1 MVKTDLRWLRTERN
15 IKAAFESAIQES
27 ALEKITVTS
36 LASAAEINKATFYLH
51 YRDIFHLAQ
60 EYSRH
65 CARQVVSEMD
75 YIPSFFEDTSL
86 FIHSFINDLTARSKT
101 ELKPLKDNDVM
112 HLFIDEFL
120 IEFKKQLNQ
129 IAPVPE
135 DSRDDI
141 ALSFILGGL
150 FTTTFR
156 YRESDLDDIVLV
168 CGGIL
173 DTLNDR
179 GKEKHQEY
187 AKDNAAAKRRKE
199 TYQSTSL

>member
-1 MVKTDLRWLRTERN
+1 MVKTDLRWVRTERN
-15 IKAAFESAIQES
+15 IKAAFESALQENPV
-27 ALEKITVTS
+27 EKITVTS
-36 LASAAEINKATFYLH
+36 LSAAADINKATFYLH

-65 CARQVVSEMD
+65 LARQVVGEMD
-75 YIPSFFEDTSL
+75 YIPSFFEDTPH
-86 FIHSFINDLTARSKT
+86 FIHSFTNDLTARSKT
-101 ELKPLKDNDVM
+101 ELRPLKDNDVM

-120 IEFKKQLNQ
+120 IEFKMQLNQ

-135 DSRDDI
+135 NSRDDI

-168 CGGIL
+168 CGEIL
-173 DTLNDR
+173 GTINAH
-179 GKEKHQEY
+179 GKKKHEEY
-187 AKDNAAAKRRKE
+187 AEAK
-199 TYQSTSL
+199 